1 MNSSIPYF
9 RRQAHIAPL
18 AMFRIVFGAIMFLA
32 IVRFMANGWVH
43 SLFVEPNFFF
53 KYQYFE
59 WVKPLGNIGTHL
71 LFIGIAIAFLLVTLG
86 LFFRVASI
94 AAFILFTYA
103 ELLDKTNY
111 LNHYYFVSLMLFL
124 LIFLPANKGFSL
136 DIVRKKSIKQM
147 IVPKWS
153 IDAIKLQLGLV
164 YIFAGLAK
172 LNYDWLFNAMPL
184 KIWLSANTHLP
195 IIGELMNQSAT
206 AYFFSWGGA
215 LYDLGIVFLL
225 MNYKTRNFAF
235 ALVVFFHLTTW
246 LLFPIGMFPF
256 IMIGSTL
263 IFFSAD
269 FHLRIFNYFG
279 KQKVKRIAFPKA
291 SQTSL
296 IPRATFIIFALYFLI
311 QITMPFRFMLHPGK
325 LFWTE
330 MGYRFSWRVMLM
342 EKAGTAFF
350 YVKDK
355 TTGKEIEID
364 NKEYLTRNQ
373 EKMMATQA
381 DMILDFAKYI
391 KEDFAGKG
399 MDNIAVRVESYV
411 TLNGSG
417 SRLFLDSSVNLLAI
431 ENIEDN
437 PNLILA
443 FEENEN

>member
-1 MNSSIPYF
+1 MNLSYF
-9 RRQAHIAPL
+9 KRQAHIAPL

-32 IVRFMANGWVH
+32 MLRFMANGWVH
-43 SLFVEPNFFF
+43 SLYIEPDFFF

-59 WVKPLGNIGTHL
+59 WVQPLGNIGTYA
-71 LFIGIAIAFLLVTLG
+71 LFIGIAVSFLLISLG
-86 LFFRVASI
+86 LFYRLATIS
-94 AAFILFTYA
+94 AFMLFTYA

-111 LNHYYFVSLMLFL
+111 LNHYYFVSLMVFL
-124 LIFLPANKGFSL
+124 LMFLPAHKGFSL
-136 DIVRKKSIKQM
+136 DIKRKSSIKKM
-147 IVPKWS
+147 IVPKWN
-153 IDAIKLQLGLV
+153 IDAIKLQLAMV
-164 YIFAGLAK
+164 YLFAGIAK

-195 IIGELMNQSAT
+195 IIGGLMDESFT

-215 LYDLGIVFLL
+215 LYDLAIVFLL
-225 MNYKTRNFAF
+225 INAKTRNFAF
-235 ALVVFFHLTTW
+235 ALIVFFHITTW

-256 IMIGSTL
+256 IMIGSTF

-269 FHLRIFNYFG
+269 FHLQIFNYFR
-279 KQKVKRIAFPKA
+279 KQKECVRALPTTDKLPL
-291 SQTSL
+291 TS
-296 IPRATFIIFALYFLI
+296 RATLLIFALYFLI
-311 QITMPFRFMLHPGK
+311 QVAMPLRFMQYPGK

-364 NKEYLTRNQ
+364 NKKYLTKNQ
-373 EKMMATQA
+373 DKMMATQA
-381 DMILDFAKYI
+381 DMMIDFAHYLKQH
-391 KEDFAGKG
+391 FAQMG
-399 MDNIAVRVESYV
+399 MDDIAVRVESYV

-417 SRLFLDSSVNLLAI
+417 SRLFLDSSVNLLDI
-431 ENIEDN
+431 YKIEDQ

-443 FEENEN
+443 FKE